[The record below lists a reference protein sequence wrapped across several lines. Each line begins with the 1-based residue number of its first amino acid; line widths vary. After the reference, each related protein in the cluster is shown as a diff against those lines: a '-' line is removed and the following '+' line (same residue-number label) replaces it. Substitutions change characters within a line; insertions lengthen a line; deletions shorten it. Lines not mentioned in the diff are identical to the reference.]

1 MKKSN
6 KKGFTIVELVI
17 VIAVIAILAA
27 VLIPTFSGIVRRA
40 QISADVQ
47 LCRNL
52 NTVLSNAKAEGRIPG
67 SMYDVL
73 YLINEAGYIL
83 ENLNPTS
90 QGFYYAW
97 DQKENSIIYIQDD
110 LKTVRFPEDYNLT
123 QSDCWVT
130 VGDSEE
136 AKKIAA
142 EGFNL
147 YLENDIAKIELDNVV
162 SVDTGAFKCKEII
175 MNGTVTEA
183 TATSKWL
190 IGNFDDVK
198 INASGANVSMRGVIS
213 NNLEVT
219 GSNATIGISGTV
231 GSYVPSAGVTSTV
244 SNAGMIGKVTGA
256 GNITNNG
263 IISSSTGSS
272 TITGNNVGK
281 VDGHV
286 IEASTKEDLESI
298 RTQVGSGKRNFSGE
312 TIKLANDINLNGI
325 AFMPISNY
333 NRNNITDSKVTNAWF
348 QGTFDGQG
356 HTIQNFSNSGFSI
369 AGLNAG
375 TNQTSPSFG
384 ESNVT
389 YDEAVYG
396 LFGTVFNATI
406 KNLKVTANINMIID
420 NANKYVGDSVG
431 AIIGFAF
438 GEKVVI
444 ENCTVNGSIN
454 GYDGAAAF
462 VGRCYADSIEFIN
475 CTNNANVTGVRKTA
489 AFVGTI
495 KDGKVSYTNCTNNG
509 SVVCL
514 GVDADRELGVQGTLG
529 ANGTGY
535 YKAAVGSCNGTN
547 SNITGTITNNGT
559 VKVGDTTVA
568 EDKLLNN

>member
-1 MKKSN
+1 MKNSN

-47 LCRNL
+47 LCKNL

-162 SVDTGAFKCKEII
+162 SVDTGAFKCEKII

-190 IGNFDDVK
+190 IGNFGDVK
-198 INASGANVSMRGVIS
+198 VNASGANVSMRGVIS
-213 NNLEVT
+213 NLEVT

-244 SNAGMIGKVTGA
+244 SNAGMIGNVTGA

-263 IISSSTGSS
+263 VISSSTGSS
-272 TITGNNVGK
+272 TITGNNVGN

-325 AFMPISNY
+325 AFQPISN
-333 NRNNITDSKVTNAWF
+333 NWRKESVSDTWF

-369 AGLNAG
+369 TGLNAG
-375 TNQTSPSFG
+375 TNKTSVSFG
-384 ESNVT
+384 ESKTQYN
-389 YDEAVYG
+389 EAVYG
-396 LFGTVFNATI
+396 LFASVYNATI
-406 KNLKVTANINMIID
+406 KNLKVTADINMMID

-431 AIIGFAF
+431 AIIGF
-438 GEKVVI
+438 GMGNVTI
-444 ENCTVNGSIN
+444 ENCTVSGSVN
-454 GYDGAAAF
+454 AYDGVAAF
-462 VGRCYADSIEFIN
+462 VGRFYGEQLTFIN
-475 CTNNANVTGVRKTA
+475 CTNNANVTGARKTS

-495 KDGKVSYTNCTNNG
+495 ASAKVSYTNCTNNG
-509 SVVCL
+509 TIICL
-514 GVDADRELGVQGTLG
+514 GVDADRALG
-529 ANGTGY
+529 ATDITDKSVNGNGY
-535 YKAAVGSCNGTN
+535 YKAAVGSCNGKAE
-547 SNITGTITNNGT
+547 NITGTITNNGT
-559 VKVGDTTVA
+559 VKIGDTTVA